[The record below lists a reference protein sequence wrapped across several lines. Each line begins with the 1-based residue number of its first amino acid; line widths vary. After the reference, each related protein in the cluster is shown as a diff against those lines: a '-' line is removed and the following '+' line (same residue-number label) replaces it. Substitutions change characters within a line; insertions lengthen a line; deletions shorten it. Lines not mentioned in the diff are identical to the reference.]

1 MASDASPGARRRT
14 AAPCSA
20 PDVGLLPDAQAAALG
35 AAGQDL
41 YQRLC
46 AASQRDD
53 LAGVLDACARIKQQ
67 LRSVPPPAPAA
78 EALKRCAYRAL
89 MAGVARRGLASE
101 ALAVLAD
108 MEQAGV
114 QADAHV
120 LDAALAACAAAGDVR
135 LDELL
140 ERVERAH
147 LAEDAGSSAGTST
160 PPHRPLPPP
169 PADLLDA
176 ARVRAWRPS
185 TYTHLLHYACR
196 TRNVEYAALL
206 VSAALAGHVPLDH
219 DALQHALQTAVAA
232 REARLGLELLDA
244 LEATGAHVPPALW
257 MQALRAAAQDDYVGM
272 GRSDSASGDV
282 ALERAWRRSV
292 TEGGLLPDEGLLLHV
307 LHAAGRAGCARFAQE
322 VLEALPQLLPGIEL
336 HEWHLSPVLDAQCRT
351 GDFAGAIATLQRMAE
366 RGITLVAGVA
376 AALQRRA
383 AASAS
388 HLAAARAA
396 LESAPRVPRAA
407 LHALLY
413 AAAQRRDAASAEAMY
428 AAVCAPG
435 RGALVPSAETHEA
448 RLLACLEAGD
458 WAAGERAWAEAAE
471 RGTPLSAVA
480 YERMA
485 RLALRQETYEEAFRL
500 LETAKQ
506 QGLVPTRRTYA
517 SLVWT
522 CWQRGDERWHAVLGE
537 MREAGYV
544 PSDRFREAVRQ
555 TVRR

>member
-351 GDFAGAIATLQRMAE
+351 GDFAGAIATLQRM
-366 RGITLVAGVA
+366 
-376 AALQRRA
+376 Q
-383 AASAS
+383 
-388 HLAAARAA
+388 
-396 LESAPRVPRAA
+396 
-407 LHALLY
+407 
-413 AAAQRRDAASAEAMY
+413 RDAASAEAMY